1 MPPGRRRALR
11 RGVLWAAG
19 LVAAAAVGTGPGAR
33 AANPVHKTLF
43 RVAGLGGG
51 FKPATVTDGDHRLP
65 LKPGHTR
72 FVREKASAIR
82 EYLRSEQFF
91 TSSLDGPVKEFSQTL
106 VHTVRVLEMSE
117 GKFKV
122 PEARPPGTLGSFSV
136 LSNGGDRARQ
146 RETAQRAS
154 DAFTQKSVDSASG
167 VVACEVCEYLADS
180 VWGYVG
186 QAQAVPDPERF
197 GMFLQS
203 TCRGR
208 IVTAV
213 LQKCEYMRPR
223 REGGGGLTQKKK
235 TPW

>member
-1 MPPGRRRALR
+1 MPPGRRRARR
-11 RGVLWAAG
+11 RGVLRAAG
-19 LVAAAAVGTGPGAR
+19 LVAVAAAAVGTGPGA
-33 AANPVHKTLF
+33 ASPVHKSLF
-43 RVAGLGGG
+43 RFAGLGGG
-51 FKPATVTDGDHRLP
+51 FKAATMTDGDHRLP
-65 LKPGHTR
+65 LKPGHAR

-106 VHTVRVLEMSE
+106 VNTARVVEMSE
-117 GKFKV
+117 GRFKV

-136 LSNGGDRARQ
+136 RSNGGDRARQ

-167 VVACEVCEYLADS
+167 VVACEVCEYLVDS
-180 VWGYVG
+180 VWSYVG
-186 QAQAVPDPERF
+186 QAKAVPDPERF
-197 GMFLQS
+197 RMFLQS

-223 REGGGGLTQKKK
+223 RKGAEG
-235 TPW
+235 